1 MSKSRSLTQLPA
13 VIKTPGNGG
22 KVFKPDS
29 DVMRLLLATV
39 RCMVGRRSINRCR
52 RTVGLSGAN
61 VSSLIRNRNG
71 VGELHARLSF

>member
-1 MSKSRSLTQLPA
+1 
-13 VIKTPGNGG
+13 
-22 KVFKPDS
+22 
-29 DVMRLLLATV
+29 MRLLLATV
-39 RCMVGRRSINRCR
+39 RCMVGRRSINRRR